1 MIGVNK
7 VILVGNL
14 GKDPEIKYLE
24 SGKSR
29 TTVSLAT
36 TETYKNKAGEKVSN
50 TEWHNIVF
58 WSPLSDIVHQ
68 YLRKGSKVYVEGKI
82 INRTYEDKEGN
93 TKYIT
98 EVVGRDMVMLDK
110 KNTNQDSDNLSHDKP
125 SALIPEEIGGEDKLP
140 F

>member
-14 GKDPEIKYLE
+14 GKDPEIKHFE
-24 SGKSR
+24 SGKSK

-36 TETYKNKAGEKVSN
+36 TETYKNKMGERVTN
-50 TEWHNIVF
+50 TEWHNVIF

-68 YLRKGSKVYVEGKI
+68 YLKKGSKLYVEGKI
-82 INRTYEDKEGN
+82 TNRSYEDKEGN
-93 TKYIT
+93 TRYIT
-98 EVVGRDMVMLDK
+98 EVVGRDMVMLDS
-110 KNTNQDSDNLSHDKP
+110 KNTRQDSDNLSNEESP
-125 SALIPEEIGGEDKLP
+125 TLVSGEIGGENELP